1 MAESHRL
8 DRLARPS
15 GAFAMLAI
23 DQRESMRAMFAE
35 HQQHPVTDLQL
46 TRFKLAVLKAL
57 SPLASAV
64 LIDRQFG
71 WRAALDAR
79 VVSAGSALIAA
90 ADQFSS
96 SPDEI
101 VASACIDESVDPRQ
115 LKTEGAVAL
124 KLLVIWR
131 PDESPDARRQ
141 MVQDFVDR
149 CHRAGL
155 LSIIEPVSRRPRDG
169 RPFDL
174 NDGIQA
180 AAEELGDMG
189 ADLYK
194 AEVPLKGQGGEGAV
208 RGACARLTRAIRG
221 PWVVL
226 SSGVDPDNFP
236 KAVEWACRE
245 GASGFLAGRAV
256 WRNVIGSSDIDQSLA
271 QDAVVRLTRLCE
283 IVDTWVRPSQSA
295 SAPDLSPPRRG

>member
-1 MAESHRL
+1 
-8 DRLARPS
+8 
-15 GAFAMLAI
+15 MLAI

-35 HQQHPVTDLQL
+35 HQSHPVTDLQL

-71 WRAALDAR
+71 WRAALESR
-79 VVSAGSALIAA
+79 VVAEGSALIAA

-96 SPDEI
+96 SSDEI
-101 VASACIDESVDPRQ
+101 VSTACIDESVDPLQ
-115 LKTEGAVAL
+115 LKADGAVAL

-131 PDESPDARRQ
+131 PDESPDTRRQ
-141 MVQDFVDR
+141 MVQDFVGR

-155 LSIIEPVSRRPRDG
+155 LSIIEPVSKRPRDG
-169 RPFDL
+169 RPWDL
-174 NDGIQA
+174 NVGIQA
-180 AAEELGDMG
+180 AADELGKMG

-194 AEVPLKGQGGEGAV
+194 AEVPLKGQGGEHAV
-208 RGACARLTRAIRG
+208 RSACARLTKAIRG

-226 SSGVDPDNFP
+226 SSGVDPDAFP

-256 WRNVIGSSDIDQSLA
+256 WRNVIGSPDIDRALKA
-271 QDAVVRLTRLCE
+271 DAVDRLTRLCE
-283 IVDTWVRPSQSA
+283 IVDAWARPHSIAPASERYRPSGEQT
-295 SAPDLSPPRRG
+295 R